1 MIHTA
6 LSMDPWASYISDK
19 HPSLREAVA
28 QQGMEAPMLA
38 FCEMLCRR
46 MGSGPLCSLPPCEI
60 WFTAF

>member
-1 MIHTA
+1 MLHTA

-38 FCEMLCRR
+38 LCV
-46 MGSGPLCSLPPCEI
+46 LCHLVRFGLLHFYSCLI
-60 WFTAF
+60 NT